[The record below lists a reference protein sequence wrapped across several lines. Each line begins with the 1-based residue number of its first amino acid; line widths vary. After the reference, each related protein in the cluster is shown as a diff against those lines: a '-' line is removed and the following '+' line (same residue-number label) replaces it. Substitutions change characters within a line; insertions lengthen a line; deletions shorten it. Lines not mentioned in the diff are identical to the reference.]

1 MSEQPT
7 APVEDVVAELRAR
20 VIEAESLVRVLR
32 QRSVADQTTIQR
44 AAAEIATLRDQMTQ
58 IQDAYEQL
66 ARLVETN
73 PGPAA
78 TNE

>member
-1 MSEQPT
+1 MTDHPT
-7 APVEDVVAELRAR
+7 SAVEDVVAELRAR
-20 VIEAESLVRVLR
+20 VIEAESLVKVLR

-58 IQDAYEQL
+58 MQDAYEQL
-66 ARLVETN
+66 TRLVETN

-78 TNE
+78 TND